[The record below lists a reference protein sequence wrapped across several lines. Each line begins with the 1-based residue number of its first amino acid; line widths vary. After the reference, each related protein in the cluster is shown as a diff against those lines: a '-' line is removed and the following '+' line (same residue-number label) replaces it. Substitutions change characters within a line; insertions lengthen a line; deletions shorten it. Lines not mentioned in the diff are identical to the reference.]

1 MDRQG
6 EKSVQSFNS
15 YENMFL
21 EDIQRF
27 TIEQLK
33 FWIEDDFASLQE
45 MVMELFQQVQL
56 QENWQWY
63 YMA

>member
-15 YENMFL
+15 YENMSL

-33 FWIEDDFASLQE
+33 FWTEDDFASLQE